1 MLFLL
6 INSFHVL
13 KEEQT
18 IVNSFLVNIMIYLL
32 IFSIFY
38 TVLFRRLIVDRFE
51 RSGKMQLV
59 FISDLRRN
67 FGNFQI
73 CHLEKTGS
81 LCHTILKKELYWRLP
96 GHSFK
101 QLAEISPVDS
111 KRLRDLFD
119 RNILGIVVF
128 DERYSFAHIK
138 ISKRVCGPY
147 NRMTCRTNVQIK
159 KQIQMPDNRKSRSPA
174 P

>member
-18 IVNSFLVNIMIYLL
+18 IVNSFLVNTMIYLL

-81 LCHTILKKELYWRLP
+81 LCHTILKKELYWRL
-96 GHSFK
+96 
-101 QLAEISPVDS
+101 
-111 KRLRDLFD
+111 
-119 RNILGIVVF
+119 
-128 DERYSFAHIK
+128 
-138 ISKRVCGPY
+138 
-147 NRMTCRTNVQIK
+147 
-159 KQIQMPDNRKSRSPA
+159 
-174 P
+174 

>member
-18 IVNSFLVNIMIYLL
+18 IVNIFLVNTMIYLL

-67 FGNFQI
+67 FVKF
-73 CHLEKTGS
+73 S
-81 LCHTILKKELYWRLP
+81 
-96 GHSFK
+96 
-101 QLAEISPVDS
+101 
-111 KRLRDLFD
+111 DLSS
-119 RNILGIVVF
+119 G
-128 DERYSFAHIK
+128 
-138 ISKRVCGPY
+138 
-147 NRMTCRTNVQIK
+147 
-159 KQIQMPDNRKSRSPA
+159 
-174 P
+174 